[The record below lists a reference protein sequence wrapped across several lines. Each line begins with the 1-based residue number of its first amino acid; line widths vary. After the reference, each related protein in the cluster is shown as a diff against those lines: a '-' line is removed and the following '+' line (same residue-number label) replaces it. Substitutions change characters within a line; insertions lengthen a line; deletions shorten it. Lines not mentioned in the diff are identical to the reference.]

1 MKWNQKAHWQLQ
13 QLKKAQQS
21 QKSEKPKPE
30 APVNEQVTEPV
41 VAVRVWNIAIV
52 GGMPYLRSTFKSE
65 FVWPYRK
72 PIEQDVMANM
82 GIHAIKRDNKVDASW
97 SNYAGYISGTPQYSL
112 ESLIQSYKAEVMG
125 EVYLWGR
132 VQEMEWGYL
141 AEFAYPKR
149 LWVAPQTDV
158 ITLMQLEDEYGVPCD
173 THDALDKTKHA
184 PALTVTYIQSVVNG
198 LNYPLQSAQNAMLQ
212 QQQQNMMQ
220 QAQNY
225 WGMGLGNSKG
235 LLGGL

>member
-1 MKWNQKAHWQLQ
+1 ME
-13 QLKKAQQS
+13 S
-21 QKSEKPKPE
+21 
-30 APVNEQVTEPV
+30 VTEPI
-41 VAVRVWNIAIV
+41 VAVRVWNIATV

-82 GIHAIKRDNKVDASW
+82 GIHAIKRGNKMDAASM
-97 SNYAGYISGTPQYSL
+97 SYAGYIAYGGQPYSL
-112 ESLIQSYKAEVMG
+112 ESLIASYRAEVMG
-125 EVYLWGR
+125 EVYLWGK

-173 THDALDKTKHA
+173 THDALDKNKHEA
-184 PALTVTYIQSVVNG
+184 AAMSYPGQILQYNPGQISSQGYMQQIQN
-198 LNYPLQSAQNAMLQ
+198 AQLAMLQ
-212 QQQQNMMQ
+212 TQQNLMQQ

-225 WGMGLGNSKG
+225 WGMGLGNASKG